1 MDSEKRFELITKDTE
16 EVLTLDGLN
25 DLLDKGVPLNHYIGF
40 EISGFIHLG
49 TGLCSTAK
57 IKDFLEAGV
66 KCTIFLADWHT
77 WINDKLG
84 GNHEVIKRVAGG
96 YFKEGL
102 KASMLCWGGD
112 PEKINFILGSDLY
125 SEQKKHFWETMID
138 VSKNINLSRIE
149 RSITIM
155 GRNEG
160 GSIDFA
166 KLIYPPM
173 QVADIFTLQVN
184 LAHAGMDQRKAHVIA
199 LDVASKMKRNPL
211 EFKGGKYKPIAI
223 HHSLLMGLQAPP
235 KIPSSPEEVKEV
247 IAEMKMSKSIPK
259 SAIFIHDSPEE
270 IRTKVG
276 GAFCPEGNV
285 DYNPILQWS
294 RLLLFRQPKFIFKI
308 ERPEKFGGNVSYD
321 SYAELEKDFK
331 EKKLHPLDLKKSFA
345 EELIRLLEPARKHF
359 AQPKVKKMWDELKEL
374 KVTR

>member
-1 MDSEKRFELITKDTE
+1 MDSERRLDLITQDTE
-16 EVLTLDGLN
+16 EVLTMDGLN
-25 DLLDKGVPLNHYIGF
+25 NLLNNGVPLNHYIGF

-57 IKDFLEAGV
+57 IKDFLEAGA

-84 GNHEVIKRVAGG
+84 GDHEVIKRVAGG

-112 PEKINFILGSDLY
+112 PEKIKFVLGSDLY
-125 SEQKKHFWETMID
+125 AEPKKHFWETMID

-155 GRNEG
+155 GRSEG
-160 GSIDFA
+160 GSVDFA
-166 KLIYPPM
+166 KLVYPPM

-184 LAHAGMDQRKAHVIA
+184 IAHAGMDQRKAHVIA
-199 LDVASKMKRNPL
+199 LDVASKMKHNPL
-211 EFKGGKYKPIAI
+211 EFRGEKYKPIAI

-235 KIPSSPEEVKEV
+235 KIPSSPEEIKEV
-247 IAEMKMSKSIPK
+247 IAAMKMSKSIPK

-270 IRTKVG
+270 IRAKVNE
-276 GAFCPEGNV
+276 AFCPEGNV
-285 DYNPILQWS
+285 DYN
-294 RLLLFRQPKFIFKI
+294 
-308 ERPEKFGGNVSYD
+308 

-331 EKKLHPLDLKKSFA
+331 EKKLHPMDLKKSFA
-345 EELIRLLEPARKHF
+345 EELIKLLEPARKHF